1 MGLVEVTQF
10 DTMAAYYLNIS
21 KSHAEY
27 IRKSAKT
34 QTEKADWFYRVTKSS
49 KENVGVKV

>member
-1 MGLVEVTQF
+1 VGLVEVTQF

-34 QTEKADWFYRVTKSS
+34 QIEKATWFSHVVKSG
-49 KENVGVKV
+49 KEKVGVKV